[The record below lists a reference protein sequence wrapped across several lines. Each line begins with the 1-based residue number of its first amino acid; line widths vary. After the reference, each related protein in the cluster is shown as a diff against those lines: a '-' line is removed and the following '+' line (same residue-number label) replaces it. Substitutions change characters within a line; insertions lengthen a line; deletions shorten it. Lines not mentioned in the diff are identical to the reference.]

1 MEVSEMCNFGV
12 VETAMLMPSP
22 APSFD
27 IYLLSIFIGLILMS
41 FLAVRYKDAL
51 IKSMPSLLIEL

>member
-1 MEVSEMCNFGV
+1 MCNFGV
-12 VETAMLMPSP
+12 VETAMLVPSP

-27 IYLLSIFIGLILMS
+27 IYLLPIFIGLILMS

-51 IKSMPSLLIEL
+51 IKSVPSLLIEL

>member
-1 MEVSEMCNFGV
+1 MCNFGV